1 MANYFEHLNTDE
13 DKIGCCKYLLKVLKK
28 RALSDSV
35 SSSLH
40 MSEGTKRNVNKLF
53 NTFMRK
59 EDKNLR
65 LQLLHM
71 LVQKVQKHLK
81 RSESTTLTALEVNTS
96 KELAIC
102 LVKAMHESV

>member
-1 MANYFEHLNTDE
+1 MANYFEHLITDE
-13 DKIGCCKYLLKVLKK
+13 DKLGCCKYLLKVLRK

-53 NTFMRK
+53 TAFMRK
-59 EDKNLR
+59 EDKQLR
-65 LQLLHM
+65 FQLLQM
-71 LVQKVQKHLK
+71 LLHKVLKHLK
-81 RSESTTLTALEVNTS
+81 RSESTTLTTLEVNAS
-96 KELAIC
+96 KEFAIC